1 MARDAAPATDLLKQD
16 ELHNSSALDI
26 LRRVA
31 KCELRCAPA
40 EGPRAVAVSGYG
52 TSEWHIAAYALRP
65 LKELVRELPSQG
77 FTCYVHQAWILDI
90 LQHRYALGSRA
101 SFMKMTAS
109 QAQFRPTHDPAVTRL
124 GREHLGALKASK
136 LFDEIAERILDAP
149 AAFGVIREGT
159 VVGKVDVQE
168 RTDTYW
174 EINELVV
181 AAEHRRQGLG
191 VALGA
196 AASKFIF
203 ESGRLPL
210 YTAFA
215 QNSPSVLVA
224 ERLGF
229 RCACSLIRQELSPRS
244 G

>member
-136 LFDEIAERILDAP
+136 LFDEIAERIH
-149 AAFGVIREGT
+149 T
-159 VVGKVDVQE
+159 GKS
-168 RTDTYW
+168 T
-174 EINELVV
+174 
-181 AAEHRRQGLG
+181 
-191 VALGA
+191 
-196 AASKFIF
+196 
-203 ESGRLPL
+203 
-210 YTAFA
+210 
-215 QNSPSVLVA
+215 
-224 ERLGF
+224 
-229 RCACSLIRQELSPRS
+229 SLSLPRS
-244 G
+244 IGGKAWAWPLARPPASSSLSRGVFRSTQHSHRIPPRCLWLNGWGSGALAL